1 MSGKLP
7 VDGPETVEQA
17 IATAEAALCQLAK
30 VMYAD
35 DVQAGIYTEAEG
47 AAWAAG
53 LARGKVERFM
63 ESVGLMKYLVKKREV

>member
-1 MSGKLP
+1 MSGEFP
-7 VDGPETVEQA
+7 VVEPETVEQA
-17 IATAEAALCQLAK
+17 DAAAQAALCRLAK
-30 VMYAD
+30 VLYAR

-47 AAWAAG
+47 AAWIAG